1 MPPAK
6 PEDVGILDAIAFFV
20 ELAMVILLIFAGHG
34 LASGWQ
40 GWALGAFLAFVA
52 VGIWA
57 QWMAPTSDKRLEQ
70 PDPVH
75 RAGDDV
81 RNRRSVRRR
90 RGPDVVGHRVRGRSR
105 SPCSARSHALIH

>member
-20 ELAMVILLIFAGHG
+20 ELAMVVLLIFAGHG

-57 QWMAPTSDKRLEQ
+57 QWMAPTSDKRLENPTRFVVQ
-70 PDPVH
+70 AMMFATVGLYAVAAGLTWWGIAFAVIAIAVFGALA
-75 RAGDDV
+75 RAD
-81 RNRRSVRRR
+81 
-90 RGPDVVGHRVRGRSR
+90 H
-105 SPCSARSHALIH
+105 